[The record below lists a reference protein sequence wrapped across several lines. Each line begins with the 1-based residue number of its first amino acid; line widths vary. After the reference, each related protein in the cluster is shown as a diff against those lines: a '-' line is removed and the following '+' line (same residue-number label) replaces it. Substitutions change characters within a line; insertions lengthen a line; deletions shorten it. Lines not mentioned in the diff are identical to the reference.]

1 MRTAPVVDDAIDR
14 YCELAN
20 IGAGHAAGA
29 LASMMGRPIRMRV
42 PQVVH
47 PGVSETRDLA
57 DLGAAIFFDVIGG
70 VGGHFVVLLGGE
82 TCRELVRTL
91 LGDDSL
97 DSEEAVS
104 ALSEVG
110 NVLASH
116 ALSAVADQLG
126 SLVLPSIP
134 DVVLDT
140 PDAAFRDR
148 VGDPSAQIENTL
160 EDHEGQACGVLVW
173 APRPA

>member
-1 MRTAPVVDDAIDR
+1 MSMAPVVDDAIDR

-47 PGVSETRDLA
+47 RAPGEARAVAEP
-57 DLGAAIFFDVIGG
+57 AAGIFFDVIGG
-70 VGGHFVVLLGGE
+70 IGGHFVVLLSRE
-82 TCRELVRTL
+82 ACTELVRSL
-91 LGDDSL
+91 LGEESL
-97 DSEEAVS
+97 VSEEAVS

-140 PDAAFRDR
+140 PDAAFADR
-148 VGDPSAQIENTL
+148 VGDPTPQIENTL
-160 EDHEGQACGVLVW
+160 EDEQGRACGVLVW
-173 APRPA
+173 VPRP